1 MKNNMFDADMFKNLD
16 KMING
21 LGNLTNKPLIDTKI
35 FKKVV
40 VIFATTLILSGFG
53 LGLLIG
59 LLF

>member
-1 MKNNMFDADMFKNLD
+1 MKNNMFDPDMFKNLD

-40 VIFATTLILSGFG
+40 VVFAVTLILSGFG

>member
-1 MKNNMFDADMFKNLD
+1 MKNNMFDPEMFKSLD
-16 KMING
+16 KMVNG
-21 LGNLTNKPLIDTKI
+21 LGNLTNKPLIDTKF
-35 FKKVV
+35 FKKVA

>member
-1 MKNNMFDADMFKNLD
+1 MFDPDMFKSLD